1 MKKSKYNYFIKDGG
15 KTICFNGVSG
25 RIFSVSEKEFV
36 LLDEALN
43 NPDLPEKN
51 NPQLISWLKKNNFL
65 VDTDINE
72 AEHFLQENRK
82 DVYSSTYQL
91 ILNPTLECNFNCWYC
106 YERHPKGHMSQE
118 TVNRIKQYIH
128 RLTDDK
134 KIEGID
140 LSWFGGEPLLYFNE
154 IIYPLAGYIKRE
166 TDIHGLHFRHSIT
179 TNGYFADRDMIDKF
193 DGIDLRFFQITLD
206 GDRET
211 HNKIRNHNGEPS
223 FDTIVQNII
232 HLCQYLPDSTVL
244 LRINYTNEI
253 LSKDYRLILDII
265 PEVVRNQIRINFQR
279 VWQTANTASKN
290 NQYLL
295 KNISDLRE
303 MGFRVSPD
311 NIYRANRT
319 HVCYADRFNY
329 AHINYDGK
337 VYKCTAQ
344 DYSDEH
350 AIGELDSNGN
360 IQWKKDV
367 LEKMYAR
374 ANFEGKKCMQ
384 CKHLP
389 ICGGPCLK
397 QALNYKEGADICP
410 SVYKEMKVST
420 YIRESYKNFSNK
432 ISINK

>member
-1 MKKSKYNYFIKDGG
+1 MKKSKYNYFIEDGE

-25 RIFSVSEKEFV
+25 RVFSVTGNEFV
-36 LLDEALN
+36 MLNEALN
-43 NPDLPEKN
+43 HPDMPDKN

-65 VDTDINE
+65 VDTETNE
-72 AEHFLQENRK
+72 TEHFLQKNRK
-82 DVYSSTYQL
+82 DIFSSIYQL

-106 YERHPKGHMSQE
+106 YESHPKGHMSGE
-118 TVNRIKQYIH
+118 TVNRIKQYVDNLI
-128 RLTDDK
+128 DDQ

-140 LSWFGGEPLLYFNE
+140 LGWFGGEPLLYFNE
-154 IIYPLAGYIKRE
+154 IIYPLAGYIKKE
-166 TDIHGLHFRHSIT
+166 TDIHGLRFRHNIT
-179 TNGYFADRDMIDKF
+179 TNGYFVNRDMIDKF
-193 DGIDLRFFQITLD
+193 DGIDLRSFQITLD

-211 HNKIRNHNGEPS
+211 HNKVRNHNGKPS
-223 FDTIVQNII
+223 FDTILQNII
-232 HLCQYLPDSTVL
+232 NLCRYLPYSTVL

-253 LSKDYRLILDII
+253 LAKDYRLILDII
-265 PEVVRNQIRINFQR
+265 PEGIRTQIRINFQR
-279 VWQTANTASKN
+279 VWQTADTASKN

-303 MGFRVSPD
+303 MGFTVTPD
-311 NIYRANRT
+311 NIYSVNRT

-344 DYSDEH
+344 DYSDKH
-350 AIGELDSNGN
+350 AVGELNSNGI
-360 IQWKKDV
+360 IQWKNDIIR
-367 LEKMYAR
+367 KMYAR

-397 QALNYKEGADICP
+397 RALHYKESPDICP
-410 SVYKEMKVST
+410 SACKEMNVSSF
-420 YIRESYKNFSNK
+420 IRETYGNFRNK
-432 ISINK
+432 ISVK